1 MAVFALLESNS
12 SEYSASAGKLWAAA
26 FTLAGPAGCCEPLP
40 YLLRGFNFKRFR
52 LSEYLTENEF
62 VFDSG
67 TCSLLRGFLAP
78 WCSPEKELLQLPANV
93 VVGKLLA
100 NDTSAAVVA
109 GIRKLPATTLFSPLS
124 ELPSTESSK
133 AGLPELLLGSAS
145 RCVVNDGISCT
156 QNKIPVIKLNA
167 NTCKGPSFQTADKR
181 LLSQLPE
188 RTEKDTKS
196 KPGKGSGI
204 GGSSRKRS
212 REEKPLLTAKGP
224 KKTHVL
230 VKRIA
235 LNDPA
240 CMGICNEKS
249 TKSKRKH
256 GQVFKVGEKRS
267 GKLHQTRVDCSGT
280 KTGSSNSN
288 AGGNNILV
296 FWWETLIFR
305 WETLEMV
312 GDGNQKHP
320 VHRDV
325 SRDICGTTD
334 TSPSIHG
341 IYGFKAESINITKY
355 MQDLTLEDLLN
366 GKCNVARFSR
376 VETRES
382 HNNNK
387 NLLQCVQKI
396 CQILPSQ
403 SNRSTKNTKSL
414 DTNYNLKGELSISTA
429 DKEKVGGEASSPRK
443 EVHNSDP
450 WEVNFK
456 DAVKAGLGPDFL
468 VNRLP
473 LYQPEEFMQNLRIS
487 PIESLDSL
495 ISQSPIQKI
504 NGSKGLPFLNSNTCM
519 VHNSSIPPFSW
530 SLPYC
535 GPCKSVLE
543 TCRFSTIQNIN
554 ARQWIQ
560 LSGTQPMNKY
570 CLSNSQSA
578 KFSGL
583 KLESRTKFEGCI
595 DVPDRIP
602 LVQNFVSEAA
612 DDRDIKLMKGSSL
625 IDSCYLAEVEKSVG
639 NISSNH
645 HIYRNSKETLDVPEK
660 KPKYNTSC
668 IQATLESEKNKTST
682 NQFTRDCTTGV
693 ADAIIPVP
701 EKLGMVNE
709 EERKVMDGIAP
720 AFSSVIS
727 SPGTLHSMLPFHDQ
741 NNVPDSPKAQAAAQ
755 TLYDMAHC
763 LTHQKKNDQNSA
775 KHKSKDLVSW
785 PGALSQRTAK
795 AHKSINSMGKYS
807 NSKCPEKV
815 EMEEIKTG
823 RGDLTIHNNCLP
835 LERRKCLN
843 QVNDTSTTV
852 KHSASKT
859 GKLQGRMM
867 NVSKHIDEVG
877 ISRDTTMLMEGRIFR
892 EQAGESTGDL
902 GKGMASLMT
911 TASQETPLKNILTE
925 THARTVRRTIPL
937 TAQKS
942 RTLGRSNFS
951 LGHFSPRGKRG
962 ANFGPH
968 QSNIKCRSFRLMGS
982 SSSIQN
988 NDFNTT
994 PKHRKSLS
1002 SQQGTRSRDSTREK
1016 FNKL

>member
-1 MAVFALLESNS
+1 ME
-12 SEYSASAGKLWAAA
+12 
-26 FTLAGPAGCCEPLP
+26 
-40 YLLRGFNFKRFR
+40 
-52 LSEYLTENEF
+52 
-62 VFDSG
+62 
-67 TCSLLRGFLAP
+67 
-78 WCSPEKELLQLPANV
+78 LQLPANV

-288 AGGNNILV
+288 AGGNNIL
-296 FWWETLIFR
+296 
-305 WETLEMV
+305 
-312 GDGNQKHP
+312 
-320 VHRDV
+320 
-325 SRDICGTTD
+325 
-334 TSPSIHG
+334 G

-741 NNVPDSPKAQAAAQ
+741 NNVP
-755 TLYDMAHC
+755 
-763 LTHQKKNDQNSA
+763 
-775 KHKSKDLVSW
+775 VS
-785 PGALSQRTAK
+785 
-795 AHKSINSMGKYS
+795 
-807 NSKCPEKV
+807 
-815 EMEEIKTG
+815 
-823 RGDLTIHNNCLP
+823 
-835 LERRKCLN
+835 
-843 QVNDTSTTV
+843 
-852 KHSASKT
+852 
-859 GKLQGRMM
+859 
-867 NVSKHIDEVG
+867 
-877 ISRDTTMLMEGRIFR
+877 
-892 EQAGESTGDL
+892 
-902 GKGMASLMT
+902 
-911 TASQETPLKNILTE
+911 
-925 THARTVRRTIPL
+925 
-937 TAQKS
+937 
-942 RTLGRSNFS
+942 
-951 LGHFSPRGKRG
+951 
-962 ANFGPH
+962 
-968 QSNIKCRSFRLMGS
+968 
-982 SSSIQN
+982 
-988 NDFNTT
+988 
-994 PKHRKSLS
+994 
-1002 SQQGTRSRDSTREK
+1002 
-1016 FNKL
+1016 